1 MPRCR
6 RVSTSEATS
15 RLISPAIF
23 VPLMNVAGMCVHSP
37 PRRGGELC
45 SPTKLG
51 IHHTLMKMYLV
62 STLLVTLLSTA
73 FESSIDRAFT
83 AANMNDWQ
91 DAASALDEAFTQDPQ
106 TFDANNLH
114 YLRGRIAEN
123 QTEWLRAREEFNKIG
138 ADNPLHSLAVWHA
151 LRASVQLHDEASAA
165 QFLGAL
171 PREFPAELKMR
182 IAREAGPPLTVKIY
196 EDLSTREARL
206 EQAKL
211 QNDIRSMRDLFREK
225 KDDDVALE
233 AARLFAPHVLTPLD
247 QIDVAQV
254 FAAHRQ
260 FEQALPFYEKA
271 SADPAHAAVARYE
284 TARVYFWLQDYKSAV
299 EMYRAI
305 AKDFQG
311 TNWQKDAEY
320 QIALVYWK
328 MADYHNSETAFLD
341 YIRKYGP
348 AGNKEAAIR
357 NLVDVYRVLGE
368 YRKGVETI
376 DRALL
381 TPLSPVTRQVLLFT
395 KAKILYS
402 EERYAAASA
411 IFQQLR
417 QMKLRSA
424 AGAAT
429 TEEAAYFQALSQSKL
444 GNQAAAEAIWRKL
457 ALDEFSYY
465 GQRAAEK
472 LGRTETVVTSTAACL
487 PAENLT
493 VAVEADLASLRHPL
507 RSEISRSSDLVSE
520 LVFLRLWDEAAFWM
534 ERLGATRIPPRGAA
548 GIAYL
553 AGRYNRSI
561 FYADRLPKTGA
572 TLPLLY
578 PAGYGQT
585 ICDAAMAQNVDPV
598 WLHAII
604 WQESRY
610 NPNARS
616 GAAARGLMQFIPET
630 AQAVAAS
637 AGMSE
642 VTLDKLYDPAI
653 SIQLGAKY
661 WSTLLGQ
668 LNSPEMALAAYNGG
682 PDNVEK
688 WRSKAL
694 DPELFVADIG
704 FAETKKYVLAVFAA
718 RAAYASLLK

>member
-1 MPRCR
+1 MR
-6 RVSTSEATS
+6 
-15 RLISPAIF
+15 
-23 VPLMNVAGMCVHSP
+23 
-37 PRRGGELC
+37 
-45 SPTKLG
+45 
-51 IHHTLMKMYLV
+51 MYLV
-62 STLLVTLLSTA
+62 STLLVALFSTV

-83 AANMNDWQ
+83 AAKMNDWPG
-91 DAASALDEAFTQDPQ
+91 AASALDEAFTQDPQ

-123 QTEWLRAREEFNKIG
+123 QNEWLRAREEFNKIP

-151 LRASVQLHDEASAA
+151 LRASVQIHDEASAA
-165 QFLGAL
+165 QLLGAL

-182 IAREAGPPLTVKIY
+182 IAREAGQPLAVKIY

-211 QNDIRSMRDLFREK
+211 QNDIRSMRDLLREN

-233 AARLFAPHVLTPLD
+233 AARLFAPRVLTSLD
-247 QIDVAQV
+247 EIDVAQV

-260 FEQALPFYEKA
+260 FEQALPLYEKA
-271 SADPAHAAVARYE
+271 AADPAHAADARYE
-284 TARVYFWLQDYKSAV
+284 TGRVYFQLQNYRSAIDV
-299 EMYRAI
+299 YRAI
-305 AKDFQG
+305 AKDFEG
-311 TNWQKDAEY
+311 TDWQRDAEY
-320 QIALVYWK
+320 QIALAYWR

-348 AGNKEAAIR
+348 AGDKEAAIR

-368 YRKGVETI
+368 NRKAVETI
-376 DRALL
+376 DRALM
-381 TPLSPVTRQVLLFT
+381 TRLSPVTRQVFLFT

-402 EERYAAASA
+402 EKRYAAASA
-411 IFQQLR
+411 IFQQLG

-429 TEEAAYFQALSQSKL
+429 PEEVQYFRALSQSKL
-444 GNQAAAEAIWRKL
+444 GNKAAAEAIWRKL

-688 WRSKAL
+688 WRSKAS

>member
-1 MPRCR
+1 MR
-6 RVSTSEATS
+6 
-15 RLISPAIF
+15 
-23 VPLMNVAGMCVHSP
+23 
-37 PRRGGELC
+37 
-45 SPTKLG
+45 
-51 IHHTLMKMYLV
+51 MYLV
-62 STLLVTLLSTA
+62 STLLVALFSTV

-83 AANMNDWQ
+83 AAKMNDWPG
-91 DAASALDEAFTQDPQ
+91 AAAALDEAFTQDPQ

-123 QTEWLRAREEFNKIG
+123 QNEWLRAREEFNKIP

-151 LRASVQLHDEASAA
+151 LRASVQIHDEASAA
-165 QFLGAL
+165 QLLGAL

-182 IAREAGPPLTVKIY
+182 IAREAGQPLAVKIY

-211 QNDIRSMRDLFREK
+211 QNDIRSMRDLLREN

-233 AARLFAPHVLTPLD
+233 AARLFAPRVLTSLD
-247 QIDVAQV
+247 EIDVAQV

-260 FEQALPFYEKA
+260 FEQALPLYEKA
-271 SADPAHAAVARYE
+271 AADPAHAADARYE
-284 TARVYFWLQDYKSAV
+284 TGRVYFQLQNYRSAIDV
-299 EMYRAI
+299 YRAI
-305 AKDFQG
+305 AKDFEG
-311 TNWQKDAEY
+311 TDWQKDAEY
-320 QIALVYWK
+320 QIALSYWR

-348 AGNKEAAIR
+348 AGDKEAAIR

-368 YRKGVETI
+368 NRKGVETI
-376 DRALL
+376 DRALM
-381 TPLSPVTRQVLLFT
+381 TRLSPVTRQVFLFT

-402 EERYAAASA
+402 EKRYAAASA
-411 IFQQLR
+411 IFQQLG

-429 TEEAAYFQALSQSKL
+429 SEEVQYFRALSQSKL
-444 GNQAAAEAIWRKL
+444 GNKAAAEAIWRKL

-688 WRSKAL
+688 WRSKAS